1 VSLQC
6 TTGKTRLKQR
16 STPKSMR
23 HNRLQRRIHKG
34 RVPTDFEMKI
44 ITFGFTLGQQTGVG
58 FGMRLPIDGLA
69 EEAR

>member
-1 VSLQC
+1 
-6 TTGKTRLKQR
+6 
-16 STPKSMR
+16 
-23 HNRLQRRIHKG
+23 
-34 RVPTDFEMKI
+34 VPTDFEMKI